1 MSTKEIIKAKRKTS
15 NFEAA
20 AKVLGWESHH
30 NTQGSFAGMI
40 TFQTDAPIGHVFSF
54 DVREDNVVEDT
65 MQYANDFDEDMYSE
79 LLLQARNSQETS
91 PSQIVQTSKD
101 IHSSLLRLAE
111 TFDRMQQKDI
121 DLFED
126 YIHSVMNT

>member
-1 MSTKEIIKAKRKTS
+1 MSTKEKIETKRKTS
-15 NFEAA
+15 NFEVA
-20 AKVLGWESHH
+20 AKVLGWESYH
-30 NTQGSFAGMI
+30 NTQGPFAGMI

-54 DVREDNVVEDT
+54 NVSEDNVVEDT

-121 DLFED
+121 DLLED
-126 YIHSVMNT
+126 YIRSVMNA